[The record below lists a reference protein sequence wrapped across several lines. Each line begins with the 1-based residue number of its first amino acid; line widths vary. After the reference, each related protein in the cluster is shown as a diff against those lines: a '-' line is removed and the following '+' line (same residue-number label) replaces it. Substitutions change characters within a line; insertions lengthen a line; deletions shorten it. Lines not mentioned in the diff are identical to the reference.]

1 MTRTITFFPSEF
13 LGNPK
18 KFQGIPNANYKYFRH
33 FDGIVGELGGKAP
46 GETGLPR
53 SLRDAPVPNPW
64 MVRDA
69 VKGHDGL

>member
-1 MTRTITFFPSEF
+1 MTRTIIFFPSEF
-13 LGNPK
+13 LGSPK

-33 FDGIVGELGGKAP
+33 IDGIVGEPGGKAP

-64 MVRDA
+64 MVRHA